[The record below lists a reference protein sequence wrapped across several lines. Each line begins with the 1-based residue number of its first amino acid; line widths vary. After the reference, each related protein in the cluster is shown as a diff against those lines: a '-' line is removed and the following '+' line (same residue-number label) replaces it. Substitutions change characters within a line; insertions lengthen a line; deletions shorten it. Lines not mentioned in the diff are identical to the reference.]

1 MRLEGQ
7 ARVDA
12 KLKEFRQDRKRRI
25 IERIRETATIT
36 VEERDLRNSELG
48 CIMRV
53 EWRGQ
58 RCIAPRVTH
67 LGCN

>member
-1 MRLEGQ
+1 MSLEGQ

-25 IERIRETATIT
+25 LERSRETATIT
-36 VEERDLRNSELG
+36 VEERDLRKSELG

-67 LGCN
+67 LGRN